1 MSVVLHNRDA
11 FRRTSD
17 DLLGMKI
24 FPFLMDPKNPQSID
38 TLNRVCR
45 RWHEIMQSQ
54 APYFAK
60 LQEESFFSPDFM
72 DRFPLKPHASIPRT
86 PRDFYLGRF
95 PKTLGGRIKRAYK
108 RVQEKTSD
116 FESKTVATMAIV
128 SGSVIF
134 FPMTASCAFVGV
146 IKTPNLTTITVPD
159 EGNINMFMARINA
172 VSMITTGI
180 AISAFIVSEWLV
192 YLDMLNEDVPN
203 TLSLATR
210 ISGACFLSSFSQILR
225 YSGDS
230 LLSKGYKITKGAAA
244 AAIPAVKTAYVRA
257 KNFFEKFYDWY
268 GG

>member
-11 FRRTSD
+11 FRSIPD
-17 DLLGMKI
+17 GLLETKI
-24 FPFLMDPKNPQSID
+24 FPLLLDPNNPKSID

-45 RWHEIMQSQ
+45 QWHRVMQTQ
-54 APYFAK
+54 IPY
-60 LQEESFFSPDFM
+60 LINLEEEGYLPSDLMGRTFIPHPPRDYFLS
-72 DRFPLKPHASIPRT
+72 RFPRRLEERM
-86 PRDFYLGRF
+86 
-95 PKTLGGRIKRAYK
+95 KRAYK

-134 FPMTASCAFVGV
+134 FPMTASWAFLAA
-146 IKTPNLTTITVPD
+146 IKTPNLTTITVLD
-159 EGNINMFMARINA
+159 EGNINRFMARISA
-172 VSMITTGI
+172 VSMKTTGI
-180 AISAFIVSEWLV
+180 AFSAFIVSEGLV
-192 YLDMLNEDVPN
+192 YLDMLNEDVPK

-210 ISGACFLSSFSQILR
+210 ISGACFLTSFSQILR

-244 AAIPAVKTAYVRA
+244 AAIPAVKIVYVRA